1 MSETRALGHHGAGQD
16 STGAHPAGNGAS
28 GAGANARAGHGGSA
42 RAARRGV
49 ARPRPGGPGAGR
61 LAATLCA
68 GVLLASAG
76 TARAQSETPPG
87 PTPSDPTA
95 RHACTEDVL
104 SARLTAGAGSGA
116 LGFDATA
123 GHGSLSKT
131 GFSIPGKRYTVRA
144 LELVREGAGAGT
156 LRLGFTTELESD
168 HGLILYVGEA
178 RFALADSTRLSG
190 GRTVE
195 WSGSG
200 LALTAGET
208 VDVRFAQRIR
218 RVGGSKDIGTPV
230 LRQTS
235 RLPYA
240 EGDTVRLSY
249 GNTPPKRDCLPPPG
263 AFRVTENGAEVAVRE
278 VSLQYATV
286 VLTLERALAAGTEVR
301 ADYAPPVDNALQT
314 SFGTMADAFA
324 GVVVHNNT
332 VAPEVEVQ
340 EPEPLVAL
348 FAIET
353 PDVEYWSANL
363 TVRSLSGGHRGCDTS
378 GLSTSTNNC
387 RNTATLTDDGFRHLN
402 RRYRVDY
409 FVRNTDNTLR
419 VTFGSSGFV
428 SSAEP
433 DGHRQPNPA
442 FKNETTLHIGNN
454 IALKLSE
461 ATTLNEDVGELAIS
475 WPSTTAINNAMTVG
489 RTVRVRIT
497 GPDHAPEMPAHR
509 QVAQVDENSGGG
521 VVVRRVED
529 TGVSGGTPP
538 YQFSLEG
545 PDASRYDIDASTGN
559 IITRAGVTYDHES
572 TPECYNSAGFVGRCH
587 KLTLRAT
594 SAGSGTTRLSATRPL
609 WVRVMDK
616 FEWEGHATPEP
627 GGLRLE
633 WDSPGGDYFRELC
646 PVAGYDV
653 LYSPLDGTSGQ
664 RSFDAGTTSATLR
677 GLYPGQEYVVRM
689 RERHPERTP
698 GSGCPFSGPLQ
709 WVRGTVRTNGHPGT
723 GTAMPR
729 ISLVIPDLLSPD
741 DINLPGSASLDVGEG
756 TTQTMRVLVDL
767 SQAEYF
773 PRQDD
778 GFALSL
784 EYTWANRAPPGSTS
798 RSEPAVLRQ
807 VAQRHGKRWVMDY
820 AVDIPDGSAGNGPLD
835 IDMSVRHVTRNGAR
849 VLGSGAGSGY
859 VTGGTRVRFDVC
871 TGELRLRSAEVPASG
886 ESLVLTYD
894 KDLDASAAGRPETDM
909 FAVRVGAE
917 DLNPNRVRVS
927 GRTVTLSR
935 FARLIPRTQAV
946 TVSYADEGGC
956 AVDDARA
963 IQSDSGEDSLSFTG
977 VAVTNNSE
985 VGSHPPRVTMAG
997 LTVTGKVHL
1006 SFSETLSSRGPSLTA
1021 FQTSN
1026 RTDPDATFS
1035 VDDDGRDAPE
1045 ITGRDMIVQVFGD
1058 QPADFDVIRVEYRDP
1073 TQFDDYEAIQNVH
1086 GLDAASFCIEFTVP
1100 HDEPFQVV
1108 PRRCTLSSGQDAAP
1122 APGPLTASWSPPP
1135 PLTHNGTAFTVGL
1148 EFSEAVSASAEEVR
1162 AAVSATGATVTG
1174 AALADGSDRLWNLTV
1189 TPSGTEGVSL
1199 LIAATNDC
1207 ADAGAICTAGGKAL
1221 SGGLAHAM
1229 LFAPWLS
1236 VDDAEATEGTDATMD
1251 FTVTLAPAAGGTVT
1265 VDYATSDGTATEPA
1279 DYTSTTGTLT
1289 FTAGQTT
1296 KTVSVP
1302 IVDDDTP
1309 DSGETFTLTLGDVG
1323 GTEIVD
1329 VVDATATGTILN
1341 HEAPAGPL
1349 TGFTLV
1355 DASTNADVGTI
1366 ADGAT
1371 FTLPAPANG
1380 SYGVRVETSGNAEF
1394 GSVKL
1399 ALSGARAATQ
1409 TESVAPWSL
1418 YGDDGTNVAGAGLPT
1433 GSYTLTA
1440 TAHAEAGGQG
1450 EALQTLTVSFTV
1462 AAAPPLAGFTLVD
1475 ASTNTDVGTI
1485 ADGATFTLPAPANG
1499 SYGVRVE
1506 TSGNAEFGSV
1516 KLALSGARTATQT
1529 ESVAPWSLYGDD
1541 GTNVAGA
1548 GLPAGS
1554 YTLTATAHAEAGGQG
1569 AALQTLAVSFTVVEP
1584 LSLSVQDAT
1593 AAEAAGATVDFT
1605 VTLSRAS
1612 AETVTVDYAT
1622 SNGTATAD
1630 EDYTETSGTLTFAAD
1645 DLSKTIA
1652 VPILDDALN
1661 EGNETF
1667 TLTLSNASGARVADG
1682 EATGTIENSDPLQ
1695 TMWLSRYG
1703 RTVADQVT
1711 TAVSDRLASPL
1722 SGAQVTV
1729 GGQTV
1734 DLAETQD
1741 EAWLGRTLTSLA
1753 HLFGAT
1759 AGPAPGDDPD
1769 GSGTDGWPGTGLGP
1783 LEPPARAGSPARLP
1797 EGRELLLGSAFH
1809 LAAEGDGTGPGL
1821 AAWGRVTA
1829 GGFDGEAPADAG
1841 GVRVDGDVTT
1851 GILGADATW
1860 SRLLAGVAVSVSEG
1874 KGSFAQP
1881 GVDSG
1886 KVEST
1891 MTTVSPYARLGLS
1904 DRLSVWGLS
1913 GFGNGDMTIV
1923 QAANESGQPERVTRT
1938 DLEMRLAALGARGAL
1953 MEAGEAGG
1961 LDLALKADAFHVET
1975 ESEPVS
1981 NEGATT
1987 AVASRV
1993 RLALEGSRA
2002 FGTQGGGVLTPGL
2015 EVGLRHDGGDAETGT
2030 GVELGG
2036 RLAWT
2041 DPGTGLSVE
2050 ASVRTLI
2057 AHEDSEYREWGAS
2070 GAVRL
2075 GPGAR
2080 GRGLSLSLRP
2090 TWGAASS
2097 GVGRLWSARDA
2108 RGLAPGEEFEA
2119 ERRLEGEAGYGMS
2132 LLGDRITGTPNLG
2145 FGLSDTARDYRIGWR
2160 LTSAVRGGP
2169 GFEVNLE
2176 ATHREAAN
2184 GNEPAEHGVMLRGA
2198 IRW

>member
-1 MSETRALGHHGAGQD
+1 M
-16 STGAHPAGNGAS
+16 
-28 GAGANARAGHGGSA
+28 
-42 RAARRGV
+42 
-49 ARPRPGGPGAGR
+49 
-61 LAATLCA
+61 
-68 GVLLASAG
+68 
-76 TARAQSETPPG
+76 
-87 PTPSDPTA
+87 
-95 RHACTEDVL
+95 
-104 SARLTAGAGSGA
+104 
-116 LGFDATA
+116 
-123 GHGSLSKT
+123 
-131 GFSIPGKRYTVRA
+131 
-144 LELVREGAGAGT
+144 
-156 LRLGFTTELESD
+156 
-168 HGLILYVGEA
+168 
-178 RFALADSTRLSG
+178 
-190 GRTVE
+190 
-195 WSGSG
+195 
-200 LALTAGET
+200 
-208 VDVRFAQRIR
+208 DVRFAQRIR

-249 GNTPPKRDCLPPPG
+249 GNTPPKRECLPPPG
-263 AFRVTENGAEVAVRE
+263 AFRVTENGAEVGVRE

-286 VLTLERALAAGTEVR
+286 VLALERALAAGTEVR
-301 ADYAPPVDNALQT
+301 ADYVPPADNALQT

-332 VAPEVEVQ
+332 VAPQVEVQ

-348 FAIET
+348 TQISA

-363 TVRSLSGGHRGCDTS
+363 TVRSLTGGHRGCTTTS
-378 GLSTSTNNC
+378 NSSNTDDC
-387 RNTATLTDDGFRHLN
+387 RNTATLTDRVFPHLDRSYGVDGLWHATGRLRLSTTTTNTTLVSRDEFRTEL
-402 RRYRVDY
+402 
-409 FVRNTDNTLR
+409 TLR
-419 VTFGSSGFV
+419 
-428 SSAEP
+428 
-433 DGHRQPNPA
+433 
-442 FKNETTLHIGNN
+442 IGNN
-454 IALKLSE
+454 IALAFSD
-461 ATTLNEDVGELAIS
+461 ARVDTPDADPGDPRGIS

-545 PDASRYDIDASTGN
+545 ADASRYDIDANTGN

-616 FEWEGHATPEP
+616 FEWEGHAAQEP
-627 GGLRLE
+627 GVVRLE
-633 WDSPGGDYFRELC
+633 WDSPGGAFFREYC
-646 PVAGYDV
+646 PLAGYDV
-653 LYSPLDGTSGQ
+653 LYSPRDGTSGQ

-773 PRQDD
+773 PRHDD

-784 EYTWANRAPPGSTS
+784 VYTWANRAPPGSTS

-807 VAQRHGKRWVMDY
+807 VAQRYGKRWVMDY
-820 AVDIPDGSAGNGPLD
+820 RVDIPDGSAGNGPLD
-835 IDMSVRHVTRNGAR
+835 IEMSVRHVKRNGAR

-859 VTGGTRVRFDVC
+859 VTGGTGVRFTVC
-871 TGELRLRSAEVPASG
+871 TGGLRLRSAAVPADG
-886 ESLVLTYD
+886 GNLVLTYD
-894 KDLDASAAGRPETDM
+894 EALDVTTAGRPAAKR
-909 FAVRVGAE
+909 FGVKASNQ
-917 DLNPNRVRVS
+917 DLNPTQVRVS
-927 GRTVTLSR
+927 GRTVTLSG
-935 FARLIPRTQAV
+935 FPRSIRENEAV
-946 TVSYADEGGC
+946 TVSYEDEGGC
-956 AVDDARA
+956 GVDDARA
-963 IQSDSGEDSLSFTG
+963 IQNASGDDALSFTG
-977 VAVTNNSE
+977 VAVTNNSTVE
-985 VGSHPPRVTMAG
+985 NPPLRLVGVEEFESIYIRMNFQQNV
-997 LTVTGKVHL
+997 
-1006 SFSETLSSRGPSLTA
+1006 SSRLPPLSAWRIFVNGGADRVSL
-1021 FQTSN
+1021 N
-1026 RTDPDATFS
+1026 EPDPYWHSGSRIGVTYGGD
-1035 VDDDGRDAPE
+1035 RLE
-1045 ITGRDMIVQVFGD
+1045 TGDLV
-1058 QPADFDVIRVEYRDP
+1058 RVEYRDP
-1073 TQFDDYEAIQNVH
+1073 TPGDDRNALQNVH
-1086 GLDAASFCIEFTVP
+1086 GLDVASFCVEFTESP
-1100 HDEPFQVV
+1100 DRV
-1108 PRRCTLSSGQDAAP
+1108 PRIYTRCTLSSGQDGGSEPEP
-1122 APGPLTASWSPPP
+1122 APGPLTAQWSPPP
-1135 PLTHNGTAFTVGL
+1135 PATHNGTAFTVGL
-1148 EFSEAVSASAEEVR
+1148 EFSEAVSANAEEVT

-1174 AALADGSDRLWNLTV
+1174 AALADGSDRLWNLAV

-1199 LIAATNDC
+1199 FLAATNDC

-1236 VDDAEATEGTDATMD
+1236 VDDAEATEGADATMD
-1251 FTVTLAPAAGGTVT
+1251 FTVTLAPAAGATVT
-1265 VDYATSDGTATEPA
+1265 VGYATSDGTATEPA

-1329 VVDATATGTILN
+1329 IVDATATGTILN

-1380 SYGVRVETSGNAEF
+1380 SYGIRAETSGNAEF

-1399 ALSGARAATQ
+1399 ALSGARTVTQ

-1418 YGDDGTNVAGAGLPT
+1418 YGDDGTNVAGAGLPA

-1462 AAAPPLAGFTLVD
+1462 AAAPLAGFTLVN

-1485 ADGATFTLPAPANG
+1485 ADGATFTLPDPANG

-1506 TSGNAEFGSV
+1506 TSGNAELGSV
-1516 KLALSGARTATQT
+1516 KLALSGAKAVTQT

-1630 EDYTETSGTLTFAAD
+1630 EDYTETSGTLTFAAH
-1645 DLSKTIA
+1645 DLSKTVS

-1860 SRLLAGVAVSVSEG
+1860 HRLLAGVAVSVSEG

-1923 QAANESGQPERVTRT
+1923 QAGERERS
-1938 DLEMRLAALGARGAL
+1938 AR
-1953 MEAGEAGG
+1953 AGDPDRPGDAPRRAGRPG
-1961 LDLALKADAFHVET
+1961 RAH
-1975 ESEPVS
+1975 
-1981 NEGATT
+1981 GGRRGGR
-1987 AVASRV
+1987 SRP
-1993 RLALEGSRA
+1993 RA
-2002 FGTQGGGVLTPGL
+2002 QGGRVPRRDRIRAGL
-2015 EVGLRHDGGDAETGT
+2015 ERGRHDGGGESGAAGARRQP
-2030 GVELGG
+2030 GVRDG
-2036 RLAWT
+2036 R
-2041 DPGTGLSVE
+2041 
-2050 ASVRTLI
+2050 RRR
-2057 AHEDSEYREWGAS
+2057 AHAGPRSGAS
-2070 GAVRL
+2070 
-2075 GPGAR
+2075 P
-2080 GRGLSLSLRP
+2080 
-2090 TWGAASS
+2090 
-2097 GVGRLWSARDA
+2097 
-2108 RGLAPGEEFEA
+2108 
-2119 ERRLEGEAGYGMS
+2119 
-2132 LLGDRITGTPNLG
+2132 
-2145 FGLSDTARDYRIGWR
+2145 
-2160 LTSAVRGGP
+2160 
-2169 GFEVNLE
+2169 
-2176 ATHREAAN
+2176 
-2184 GNEPAEHGVMLRGA
+2184 
-2198 IRW
+2198 

>member
-61 LAATLCA
+61 LAAALCA

-95 RHACTEDVL
+95 RHACTADVL
-104 SARLTAGAGSGA
+104 SARLTAGTGSGA

-144 LELVREGAGAGT
+144 LELVREGEDAGT

-168 HGLILYVGEA
+168 HGLILHVGEA

-200 LALTAGET
+200 LALTAGSA

-249 GNTPPKRDCLPPPG
+249 GNTPPKRECLPPPG

-278 VSLQYATV
+278 VSLEYATV

-301 ADYAPPVDNALQT
+301 ADYVPPVDNALQT

-332 VAPEVEVQ
+332 VAAEVEVQ

-363 TVRSLSGGHRGCDTS
+363 TVRDLGEGDRGCTRTLSASNTS
-378 GLSTSTNNC
+378 DC
-387 RNTATLTDDGFRHLN
+387 RNTATLTDNLFRHLD
-402 RRYRVDY
+402 REYSVDGLLR
-409 FVRNTDNTLR
+409 FQTTGRLRLGTATTNTTLVSRDEFRTELTLR
-419 VTFGSSGFV
+419 
-428 SSAEP
+428 
-433 DGHRQPNPA
+433 
-442 FKNETTLHIGNN
+442 IGNN
-454 IALKLSE
+454 IALAFSDAMVDL
-461 ATTLNEDVGELAIS
+461 EDADPGDGRTIS
-475 WPSTTAINNAMTVG
+475 WPLTTAINNAMTVG

-545 PDASRYDIDASTGN
+545 ADASRYDIDANTGN

-616 FEWEGHATPEP
+616 FEWEGHAAQEP
-627 GGLRLE
+627 GVVRLE
-633 WDSPGGDYFRELC
+633 WDSPGGAFFREYC
-646 PVAGYDV
+646 PLAGYDV
-653 LYSPLDGTSGQ
+653 LYSPLDGTSAQ

-767 SQAEYF
+767 SEAEYF
-773 PRQDD
+773 PRHDD

-784 EYTWANRAPPGSTS
+784 VYTWANRAPPGSTS

-807 VAQRHGKRWVMDY
+807 VAQRYGKRWVMDY
-820 AVDIPDGSAGNGPLD
+820 RVDIPDGSAGNGPLD
-835 IDMSVRHVTRNGAR
+835 IEMSVRHVTRNGAR

-859 VTGGTRVRFDVC
+859 VTGGTGVRFTVC
-871 TGELRLRSAEVPASG
+871 TGGLRLRSAAVPADG
-886 ESLVLTYD
+886 GNLVLTYD
-894 KDLDASAAGRPETDM
+894 EALDATAAGRPAAKR
-909 FAVRVGAE
+909 FGVKAGNQ
-917 DLNPNRVRVS
+917 DLNPTQVRVS
-927 GRTVTLSR
+927 GRTVTLSG
-935 FARLIPRTQAV
+935 FPRSIRENEAV
-946 TVSYADEGGC
+946 TVSYEDEGGC
-956 AVDDARA
+956 GVDDARA
-963 IQSDSGEDSLSFTG
+963 IQNASGDDALSFTG
-977 VAVTNNSE
+977 VAVTNNSTVE
-985 VGSHPPRVTMAG
+985 NPPLRLEGVEEHESEYILMRFDQNVSSRWPPRDAWRLFVNGADRLAG
-997 LTVTGKVHL
+997 SGVSDNDFYFHVGERIGVAYRGDDIETGDLVRL
-1006 SFSETLSSRGPSLTA
+1006 
-1021 FQTSN
+1021 
-1026 RTDPDATFS
+1026 
-1035 VDDDGRDAPE
+1035 
-1045 ITGRDMIVQVFGD
+1045 
-1058 QPADFDVIRVEYRDP
+1058 EYRDP
-1073 TQFDDYEAIQNVH
+1073 TPGDDRNALQNRH
-1086 GLDAASFCIEFTVP
+1086 GLDVASFCVEFTESP
-1100 HDEPFQVV
+1100 DRV
-1108 PRRCTLSSGQDAAP
+1108 PRFYTRCTLSSEQGGGSEPEP
-1122 APGPLTASWSPPP
+1122 APGPLTAQWSPPP
-1135 PLTHNGTAFTVGL
+1135 PATHNGTAFTVGL

-1162 AAVSATGATVTG
+1162 GAVSATGATVTG

-1199 LIAATNDC
+1199 LLAATSDC

-1229 LFAPWLS
+1229 LFTPWLS
-1236 VDDAEATEGTDATMD
+1236 VDDAEATEGADATMD

-1265 VDYATSDGTATEPA
+1265 VGYATSDGTATEPA
-1279 DYTSTTGTLT
+1279 DYASTTGTLT

-1329 VVDATATGTILN
+1329 IVDATATGTILN

-1380 SYGVRVETSGNAEF
+1380 SYGVRVETSDNAEF

-1399 ALSGARAATQ
+1399 ALSGARTATQ

-1418 YGDDGTNVAGAGLPT
+1418 YGDDGTNVAGAGLPA

-1462 AAAPPLAGFTLVD
+1462 AAAPPLAGFTLVN

-1485 ADGATFTLPAPANG
+1485 ADGATFTLSDPANG

-1506 TSGNAEFGSV
+1506 TAANAEFGSV
-1516 KLALSGARTATQT
+1516 KLALSGAKAVTQT

-1593 AAEAAGATVDFT
+1593 AAEATDTTVDFT

-1612 AETVTVDYAT
+1612 AETVTVDYTT
-1622 SNGTATAD
+1622 SDGTATAD

-1695 TMWLSRYG
+1695 TVWLSRYG

-1734 DLAETQD
+1734 DLAETGD

-1841 GVRVDGDVTT
+1841 
-1851 GILGADATW
+1851 AC
-1860 SRLLAGVAVSVSEG
+1860 
-1874 KGSFAQP
+1874 
-1881 GVDSG
+1881 
-1886 KVEST
+1886 
-1891 MTTVSPYARLGLS
+1891 
-1904 DRLSVWGLS
+1904 
-1913 GFGNGDMTIV
+1913 
-1923 QAANESGQPERVTRT
+1923 
-1938 DLEMRLAALGARGAL
+1938 
-1953 MEAGEAGG
+1953 
-1961 LDLALKADAFHVET
+1961 
-1975 ESEPVS
+1975 
-1981 NEGATT
+1981 
-1987 AVASRV
+1987 AS
-1993 RLALEGSRA
+1993 
-2002 FGTQGGGVLTPGL
+2002 
-2015 EVGLRHDGGDAETGT
+2015 TGT
-2030 GVELGG
+2030 
-2036 RLAWT
+2036 
-2041 DPGTGLSVE
+2041 
-2050 ASVRTLI
+2050 
-2057 AHEDSEYREWGAS
+2057 
-2070 GAVRL
+2070 
-2075 GPGAR
+2075 
-2080 GRGLSLSLRP
+2080 
-2090 TWGAASS
+2090 
-2097 GVGRLWSARDA
+2097 
-2108 RGLAPGEEFEA
+2108 
-2119 ERRLEGEAGYGMS
+2119 
-2132 LLGDRITGTPNLG
+2132 
-2145 FGLSDTARDYRIGWR
+2145 
-2160 LTSAVRGGP
+2160 
-2169 GFEVNLE
+2169 
-2176 ATHREAAN
+2176 
-2184 GNEPAEHGVMLRGA
+2184 
-2198 IRW
+2198 